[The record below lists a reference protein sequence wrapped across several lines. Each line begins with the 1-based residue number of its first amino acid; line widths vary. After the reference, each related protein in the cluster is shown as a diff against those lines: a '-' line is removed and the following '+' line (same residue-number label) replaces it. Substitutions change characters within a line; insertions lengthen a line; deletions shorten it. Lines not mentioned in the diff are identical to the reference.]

1 MNEHTNVLSR
11 RAFMGGG
18 SLLALSLFLNPTS
31 AYGVTAAEKQA
42 EAEAALASLNT
53 MESKLDEAEANY
65 HTAVSEQEEAQNK
78 MDEAQARIDEV
89 NVQLADLQDRLGTR
103 ARSMYRSGST
113 TFIDFLLGASSF
125 QEFTQ
130 NWNILNQVN
139 QNDADMVQEAK
150 DLRVEIEAQKAEY
163 EAQEKVAAEKAAEAL
178 EIKEEAEA
186 TVAAM
191 QETYDSLSAEAA
203 RLLEEERAARE
214 AAEAA
219 EAARRAAESA
229 AQAQQQQQNQS
240 SNSGGGSSSSGGSSS
255 GGGQPAYQG
264 SDPYD
269 RACSYLGCASY
280 VWGACSPGAFDCSGF
295 VSYCLTGRY
304 SRVGTTYTF
313 MDWPQVSDPQPGDVC
328 TNWVHCG
335 IYAGDGQMIHC
346 SSSYNNIVRASMH
359 SGMIIVRPP
368 W

>member
-1 MNEHTNVLSR
+1 
-11 RAFMGGG
+11 MGGS
-18 SLLALSLFLNPTS
+18 SLLALSLFLKPTF

-53 MESKLDEAEANY
+53 MEEKLDEAEANY

-89 NVQLADLQDRLGTR
+89 NVQLSDLQDRLGTR

-150 DLRVEIEAQKAEY
+150 DLRAEIEAQKAEY

-191 QETYDSLSAEAA
+191 QETYDNLSAEAA
-203 RLLEEERAARE
+203 QLLEEERIARE

-219 EAARRAAESA
+219 EAARRAEESA
-229 AQAQQQQQNQS
+229 RQAQLAQQQQQNQS
-240 SNSGGGSSSSGGSSS
+240 NNSGGGSSSGGSSS
-255 GGGQPAYQG
+255 GSSGGQPAYQG

-269 RACSYLGCASY
+269 RACSYLGRASY

-295 VSYCLTGRY
+295 VSYCLTGEY

-313 MDWPQVSDPQPGDVC
+313 MGWSQVSDPQPGDVC

-335 IYAGDGQMIHC
+335 IYAGNGQMIHC
-346 SSSYNNIVRASMH
+346 SSSYNNIVQASMH